1 MYHTVRTTPPA
12 SYSLLHQPFVSSHSH
27 SLLIPSIILF
37 LLFIPYYTIIRNQ
50 SPPRPPDLLAAVNS
64 TALLVFVSCG
74 SRSLLDFVLYSTG
87 YSLSL
92 SLSLSLSTSTSTST
106 STSSTGPR
114 PFAIMQSTQ
123 PGRFPFLQPLCTDH
137 RSLSSQNLLPGVRL
151 SQILW
156 RRILQPTTTSS
167 R

>member
-37 LLFIPYYTIIRNQ
+37 FFLFLIILSYEINPHLGYQISLRLSIPLHYSFLSR
-50 SPPRPPDLLAAVNS
+50 AALGRFS
-64 TALLVFVSCG
+64 TS
-74 SRSLLDFVLYSTG
+74 SSTLRG
-87 YSLSL
+87 TLSL
-92 SLSLSLSTSTSTST
+92 SLSLSTSTST

>member
-1 MYHTVRTTPPA
+1 MNSGNVSHGAHHTTSVIQSVAPA
-12 SYSLLHQPFVSSHSH
+12 ICVQPFSFSSHSQYYSFSSFYSLLYYHTKSIPTSATRSPCGCQFHCITRFCLVRLSVASRLRP
-27 SLLIPSIILF
+27 LL
-37 LLFIPYYTIIRNQ
+37 YG
-50 SPPRPPDLLAAVNS
+50 V
-64 TALLVFVSCG
+64 
-74 SRSLLDFVLYSTG
+74 
-87 YSLSL
+87 L

-106 STSSTGPR
+106 SSTGPR
-114 PFAIMQSTQ
+114 QFAIMQSTQ

-156 RRILQPTTTSS
+156 RRVLQPTTTSS

>member
-92 SLSLSLSTSTSTST
+92 SLSTSTST

-156 RRILQPTTTSS
+156 RRILQQPATTTSP